1 MQKENYLPIVIE
13 SLLFGKNSDYPLYI
27 KTYDKYVLYRS
38 KALIFSQSDVL
49 RLKNNGVNN
58 LYIKQEDKKKYDEDM
73 INHLNGIISA
83 KGISSEDKT
92 VSIYNYSKIYAQYVI
107 TTGNLK
113 DTKEQLKQVIETI
126 IEYILVSD
134 LAFINIINLSQY
146 DASEVGHGIN
156 VSIYAMAL
164 AGRLG
169 FTNKLSLYEIG
180 LAGLTHDIGK
190 LKISKQLLQKKDLT
204 EEELNE
210 IKKHPIYSK
219 EILIENEFDNN
230 NIINAVVEHHETS
243 NGTGYPYGTMEENI
257 STFGKIMMIVNK
269 FDSLARDLPYRIK
282 LEKKDALNNM
292 TLNEEL
298 YNNAFLKEFILLIKE
313 SDEKTPLVKFNN

>member
-1 MQKENYLPIVIE
+1 MQKENYLPILIA
-13 SLLFGKNSDYPLYI
+13 SLIFGKNSDYPLYI

-49 RLKNNGVNN
+49 RLKNNGVNE
-58 LYIKQEDKKKYDEDM
+58 LYIKQEDKKKYDEDI
-73 INHLNGIISA
+73 INHLNSIVSA
-83 KGISSEDKT
+83 SDISSEDKT
-92 VSIYNYSKIYAQYVI
+92 VSIYNYSKIYAQYII
-107 TTGNLK
+107 TTGNIK

-126 IEYILVSD
+126 IEYLLVSD
-134 LAFINIINLSQY
+134 LAFINIINLSKKY

-169 FTNKLSLYEIG
+169 FINKLSLYEIG

-190 LKISKQLLQKKDLT
+190 LKIPKQLLQKNDLT
-204 EEELNE
+204 KEELNE

-219 EILIENEFDNN
+219 EILIENEVDNN
-230 NIINAVVEHHETS
+230 NIINAVIEHHEAS
-243 NGTGYPYGTMEENI
+243 NGTGYPYGKMEENI
-257 STFGKIMMIVNK
+257 STFGKIIIIVNK
-269 FDSLARDLPYRIK
+269 FDSLSRNLPHRIK

-292 TLNEEL
+292 ALNKEL

-313 SDEKTPLVKFNN
+313 SDEKPR